1 MCMHFAI
8 CNFHLADKFEKI
20 SMTEEDRFSKVNGE
34 QLLLEPSTGTGGKP
48 QAGPGAA
55 PGARQSV
62 GGSRAARCGPEPSE
76 RLTRRFFGPQ
86 LPETAFYRWEKDERR
101 PRELSPR
108 TERDA
113 RADCSPRTGRLHT
126 RTCTGPSRGAG
137 RCLGALRASGTI
149 ENLKTLICWVF
160 WLHVKGNK
168 I

>member
-48 QAGPGAA
+48 QAGPGA
-55 PGARQSV
+55 GA
-62 GGSRAARCGPEPSE
+62 GRAAVSAGVTGCSV
-76 RLTRRFFGPQ
+76 Q
-86 LPETAFYRWEKDERR
+86 
-101 PRELSPR
+101 
-108 TERDA
+108 A
-113 RADCSPRTGRLHT
+113 RAQRAADAAVLWAAAPRDSVLPLGKGRATPEGALATHRAGRTGRLLPRTGRLHT

>member
-48 QAGPGAA
+48 QAGPGA
-55 PGARQSV
+55 GAGRAAVS

-86 LPETAFYRWEKDERR
+86 LTETAFYRWEKDERR

-113 RADCSPRTGRLHT
+113 RADCSPGPAACT
-126 RTCTGPSRGAG
+126 RAPAPAPPAGPAAV
-137 RCLGALRASGTI
+137 LAP
-149 ENLKTLICWVF
+149 
-160 WLHVKGNK
+160 
-168 I
+168 